1 MIFVIKRGFH
11 EERRSPVIIWL
22 WFSSACFGEFP
33 KIFSICEICPANHLK
48 AEKIAVTNA
57 VSLLFYILC
66 FLPLSQIWSYEFLLS
81 TGTREI
87 CRKVQQILG
96 ESTGKNALNCAWK
109 ILIFFVANITE
120 WNRTSPISHTCAWV
134 NFRICRFI
142 CRLSAIFVLSFR
154 LISFSGATKSRTVK
168 KSYGASLNKF

>member
-1 MIFVIKRGFH
+1 MIFVIKRGLH

-22 WFSSACFGEFP
+22 WFSSVCFGEFP
-33 KIFSICEICPANHLK
+33 KIFSICEIGPANHLK

-96 ESTGKNALNCAWK
+96 DSTGKNAINLAWK
-109 ILIFFVANITE
+109 ILIFFVANITYNGIE
-120 WNRTSPISHTCAWV
+120 LRQYLYLCMGKLSNLSLHLLPVSNLCVSFSFDLFFRRNQISHGQEILW
-134 NFRICRFI
+134 
-142 CRLSAIFVLSFR
+142 
-154 LISFSGATKSRTVK
+154 
-168 KSYGASLNKF
+168 SLLK